1 MKSQLAYKG
10 FLYPIL
16 VIWLIIASLMVI
28 ENNYPVKIFQLRW
41 IDYVM
46 TSLVALTFIW
56 LFSEIRRKMIFVEMD
71 ENAIVVKNLF
81 FLNKKIDFTAL
92 NGYETR
98 VQSMR
103 LGNFEELIVFN
114 DEQRIV
120 ISEFFVKNYIDL
132 KKFISDKLP
141 YHGGPEKDRSV

>member
-1 MKSQLAYKG
+1 
-10 FLYPIL
+10 
-16 VIWLIIASLMVI
+16 
-28 ENNYPVKIFQLRW
+28 
-41 IDYVM
+41 
-46 TSLVALTFIW
+46 
-56 LFSEIRRKMIFVEMD
+56 MIFVEMD

-114 DEQRIV
+114 DEHRIV
-120 ISEFFVKNYIDL
+120 ISEFSMKNYIDL

-141 YHGGPEKDRSV
+141 YHGGPEKDRRV